1 MKKFLVALLL
11 ILMLF
16 TVCACTYVP
25 STSFLSRSRQNALV
39 ETYGTPQAVVT
50 LSYSRTGGS
59 DREVRLTYDLLL
71 SQTPIAVIRFI
82 QLASEGVYNDT
93 LIDTYNTSYQYMV
106 MGRYAAI
113 KETEGSSTYTYYN
126 RTSDVTFAGEF
137 KTNGYKEPEGG
148 YAQFSTLS
156 LAMYHNDTKDSSSFD
171 AANGTLILALD
182 KISLNANNYAVF
194 ATMNT
199 FEYRY
204 GNTGEFTKRSK
215 VDDAILADLKSFT
228 STTSR
233 DVYEDYDVYDDDSK
247 GSSTSIRMLS
257 SRVFIRVEI
266 VGAVGKSSDWSKL
279 PKIGK

>member
-1 MKKFLVALLL
+1 MKKVLVALLL

-25 STSFLSRSRQNALV
+25 STSFLSHSKQNALV
-39 ETYGTPQAVVT
+39 KTYGTPQAVVT
-50 LSYSRTGGS
+50 LTYSRSGGS
-59 DREVRLTYDLLL
+59 DREVRVTYDLLL
-71 SQTPIAVIRFI
+71 NQTPLAVIRFI
-82 QLASEGVYNDT
+82 QLANEGVYNNT
-93 LIDTYNTSYQYMV
+93 LIDTYDSSYRYMI
-106 MGRYAAI
+106 MGRYAALQ
-113 KETEGSSTYTYYN
+113 ETEGSTAYTYYN

-156 LAMYHNDTKDSSSFD
+156 LAMYHEATKDSSSFD

-182 KISLNANNYAVF
+182 RVSLNANNYAVF

-204 GNTGEFTKRSK
+204 GGTGDFIKRSK
-215 VDDAILADLKSFT
+215 VDADILADLVSFT

-233 DVYEDYDVYDDDSK
+233 DVYTVYDDDTK
-247 GSSTSIRMLS
+247 GSSTSIRMMNA
-257 SRVFIRVEI
+257 RVFIQVEI
-266 VGAVGKSSDWSKL
+266 IGAEGKSADWSKL